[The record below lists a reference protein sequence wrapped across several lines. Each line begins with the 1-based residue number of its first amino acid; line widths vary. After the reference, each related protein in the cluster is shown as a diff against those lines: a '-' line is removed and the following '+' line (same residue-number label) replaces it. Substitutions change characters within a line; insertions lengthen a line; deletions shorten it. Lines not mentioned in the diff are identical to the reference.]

1 MWDYILGV
9 SASLI
14 ITGLTYYWYTHRYND
29 EITELL
35 TINHNDFK
43 CIKYYYRGN
52 KYIYL
57 TENLEDGIKRLEKEI
72 DVTNTDKDK
81 KPETDYKYIKAK
93 IYINLDDN
101 TEQIE
106 EVLFEEDKLLYS
118 FIGPA
123 NSFYF
128 AFDVDYYKKL
138 TKFMNYL
145 FETDE
150 GTLIYG
156 RFSALLSPQR
166 YFEIKNKL
174 IHYKTEHKVK
184 KIEWELY

>member
-14 ITGLTYYWYTHRYND
+14 IAGLTYYWYTHRYND

-35 TINHNDFK
+35 TIKHNDFK

-106 EVLFEEDKLLYS
+106 EVLFY
-118 FIGPA
+118 
-123 NSFYF
+123 
-128 AFDVDYYKKL
+128 
-138 TKFMNYL
+138 
-145 FETDE
+145 
-150 GTLIYG
+150 
-156 RFSALLSPQR
+156 
-166 YFEIKNKL
+166 
-174 IHYKTEHKVK
+174 
-184 KIEWELY
+184 